1 MTTDELLQKLPSH
14 IGRNPL
20 YENGEIIGYV
30 SDEYD
35 GCDIGWLYIHHEG
48 KFWCAYYGEDNECVT
63 LNPNDNEPPYNN
75 AIAFGD
81 TAHEALQGLYDWC
94 VKNGFVKGCNL

>member
-20 YENGEIIGYV
+20 YDNGEIIGYF
-30 SDEYD
+30 SDRNE
-35 GCDIGWLYIHHEG
+35 GCDIGWLYLHNDG
-48 KFWCAYYGEDNECVT
+48 KSWCAYYGEDNECVT

-75 AIAFGD
+75 AIAFGN
-81 TAHEALQGLYDWC
+81 TAQEALQVLYDWC
-94 VKNGFVKGCNL
+94 IKNGFVK

>member
-1 MTTDELLQKLPSH
+1 MTTDKLLKKLPSH

-20 YENGEIIGYV
+20 YDENGEIIAFA

-35 GCDIGWLYIHHEG
+35 GCDIGWLNLHNDG

-63 LNPNDNEPPYNN
+63 LNPNDDEPPYNN
-75 AIAFGD
+75 AMAFGD

-94 VKNGFVKGCNL
+94 IKNGFVK